1 MGCSSSKPVSTPP
14 EPISPHSTSTEA
26 QHESSEALS
35 RGVKSKRES
44 AECRAF
50 RKCFADLADG
60 ITDPGWLAV
69 RLYSKELIGR
79 NLHKQA
85 VHKERVKTEM
95 LLSAVEDQ
103 IIVDP
108 ATKFR
113 EFLDV
118 LQSEPSL
125 QHLATRL
132 EGTHRELISIPP
144 SKPTPSSSPIDTY
157 ASYLKSVY
165 TREKLPIYDKWP
177 LVKSKKFINL
187 ALIEKEDITKQEV
200 NWLKRATIH
209 GNIDDIKESKR
220 ATDMSQIA
228 QLPDGSQPKCILV
241 DGAPGVGK
249 STFAW
254 ELCHEWGKGMLLQQY
269 QLVVLLRLRDKSV
282 RAAKNISDLFHYH
295 DNQIQKAAVEEIQRM
310 RGKGVLLLFEGYDEL
325 PDELRTESSVFLG
338 IITGREL
345 PEATVLVTSR
355 PWASEFLHIECKSRI
370 SQQIEILGFTK
381 ANIFFYIAS
390 ATPNDPSLREGL
402 KKYISC
408 YPHIGSLMYIPLNA
422 AIVVE
427 VYRNSRE
434 DETLV
439 VPKTMTELYSSLVRS
454 LLLRYLVDHPVH
466 SKKRW
471 SVHSFNDLPQD
482 VYEQLCELG
491 RIAYE
496 GILHGQQVIFSDRDL
511 PEDFKTLGFMQCVPE
526 LYVDK
531 GAALSYNFLHLTVQ
545 EYLAAFH
552 LSHQPV
558 EKQVEYYRKFKEV
571 KREPYEH
578 KQWDNHF
585 HMVLL
590 FLSGLR
596 NFNGYSNEILNAL
609 CIDIEKSGDDSGDDI
624 HEVIIDILHLL
635 FEAQDKDVIAK
646 LLGPADVQL
655 HVRPFPGA
663 TKPSDYFV
671 LGYCVSHSNCTWRIN
686 LTFCYSG
693 DEGEGLEM
701 FVQGISVEETD
712 CTGGIS
718 EMSVNLIHDDYTS
731 NSEGMKHLLS
741 LPKQLINKMKVLNL
755 DHNGLDSES
764 YAALARFISRMPD
777 LKRLDLNADVDGE
790 VHSFLLDE
798 VLGVEDCEAL
808 SRLLSSLISTSLK
821 EFNIS
826 DFSLPPEAVEQ
837 VISGLHHANTT
848 LEKFCMYYPHFTLQ
862 ITNLLAS
869 ALRTN
874 HTLVGLE
881 LACFNSGIDSC
892 QLATALCTN
901 DTLQKLQLINN
912 PIGIR
917 GADAFAEM
925 LRTNHTLVN
934 LQLEECNIYPDGACQ
949 LASAL
954 CKNDTLQEFSMSG
967 RSGFKGAAAFAEM
980 LLKNKSLKVL
990 KFPYDDDS
998 IGEEGTQKLIDSLE
1012 HNTTL
1017 ETLKLSGKYK
1027 SSIAGS
1033 VDSRVRF

>member
-1 MGCSSSKPVSTPP
+1 MGCGSSKPVSTPP
-14 EPISPHSTSTEA
+14 EPMLPHSTSTEA

-44 AECRAF
+44 AECRSF
-50 RKCFADLADG
+50 RKHFSDLADG
-60 ITDPGWLAV
+60 ITDPGWLAT

-79 NLHKQA
+79 DLHKQA
-85 VHKERVKTEM
+85 VHKEGVKIVT

-125 QHLATRL
+125 QHLATML
-132 EGTHRELISIPP
+132 EDTHHELIPP

-157 ASYLKSVY
+157 ASYLKSIY

-177 LVKSKKFINL
+177 QVKSKKYINL
-187 ALIEKEDITKQEV
+187 ALIEKEDFTKQEV
-200 NWLKRATIH
+200 NWVTRATIR
-209 GNIDDIKESKR
+209 GNIDDINKSKR
-220 ATDMSQIA
+220 ATDISQIA

-254 ELCHEWGKGMLLQQY
+254 ELCQKWGEEKLLQQY
-269 QLVVLLRLRDKSV
+269 QLVVLLRLRDKSM
-282 RAAKNISDLFHYH
+282 RAAKNIPDLFCYH
-295 DNQIQKAAVEEIQRM
+295 DNQIQKATVEEIQRM

-345 PEATVLVTSR
+345 PEATILVTSR
-355 PWASEFLHIECKSRI
+355 PWASEFLHMECKSHI
-370 SQQIEILGFTK
+370 SQHIEILGFTK
-381 ANIFFYIAS
+381 MDISFYIAS
-390 ATPNDPSLREGL
+390 AVPSDPSLQEGL

-427 VYRNSRE
+427 VYRNSRK

-439 VPKTMTELYSSLVRS
+439 VPKTMTELYSSLVRT
-454 LLLRYLVDHPVH
+454 LLLRYLLDHPVH
-466 SKKRW
+466 GKKRW
-471 SVHSFNDLPQD
+471 NVHSFNDLPQD
-482 VYEQLCELG
+482 VFKQLCELG

-526 LYVDK
+526 LYADE
-531 GAALSYNFLHLTVQ
+531 GAAFSYNFLHLTVQ

-552 LSHQPV
+552 LSQQPV
-558 EKQVEYYRKFKEV
+558 EEQVEYYRKFKEV

-590 FLSGLR
+590 FLSGLK
-596 NFNGYSNEILNAL
+596 NFSGYSDEILNAL
-609 CIDIEKSGDDSGDDI
+609 CIDIEKSGDDSGDVI
-624 HEVIIDILHLL
+624 HEIIIDTLHLL

-655 HVRPFPGA
+655 HVQPFPGA
-663 TKPSDYFV
+663 RTPSDCFV

-686 LTFCYSG
+686 LTSCYSG

-701 FVQGISVEETD
+701 FIQGISVEETD
-712 CTGGIS
+712 CTGWIS
-718 EMSVNLIHDDYTS
+718 EMSVYLLHDDYTS

-755 DHNGLDSES
+755 NHNGLDSEC
-764 YAALARFISRMPD
+764 YAALARFISQMPD
-777 LKRLDLNADVDGE
+777 LKILNLDMDLEID
-790 VHSFLLDE
+790 SFLLDK
-798 VLGVEDCEAL
+798 VVGVEDCEAL
-808 SRLLSSLISTSLK
+808 SKVLSSLISTSLK
-821 EFNIS
+821 ELSIS
-826 DFSLPPEAVEQ
+826 DCSLPPESVEQ

-848 LEKFCMYYPHFTLQ
+848 LEKFCMCYPHFSFQ
-862 ITNLLAS
+862 ITNVLAS
-869 ALRTN
+869 VLKTN

-892 QLATALCTN
+892 QLASALCRN
-901 DTLQKLQLINN
+901 DTLQRLQLTNN
-912 PIGIR
+912 PIGVR

-934 LQLEECNIYPDGACQ
+934 LQLEGCNIYPNGACQ

-967 RSGFKGAAAFAEM
+967 RIGSKGAAAFAEM

-990 KFPYDDDS
+990 EFPYDDDS

-1017 ETLKLSGKYK
+1017 ETLKLCAEYK
-1027 SSIAGS
+1027 SFIAGS
-1033 VDSRVRF
+1033 VDNRVRF